1 MKKTLTA
8 AIATVLLLNPFGCN
22 SKISP
27 SRHNTLV
34 EENQHR
40 WKTNLEDILKSS
52 YCIREVVKDEQ
63 GKYSIAG
70 YASAV
75 AIKKEGGFTY
85 LTTSAHVYTSS
96 KEDKLEHRFFIVEN
110 SHDTD
115 PSDDIPIELINY
127 HPNELDTA
135 LIRVKGDLHVSNKYK
150 IKEDLKLTPGDE
162 IILVGYPLS
171 FDNLPT
177 KGMVSK
183 VYDEGIVL
191 DLTVNFGNSGGL
203 AFYKDGRGDFY
214 LVGQLSGCLIS
225 NPILHTCAALA
236 LVKPIDKIKKAWEI
250 EHND

>member
-1 MKKTLTA
+1 MKKIIPT
-8 AIATVLLLNPFGCN
+8 AIAAALLLNPFGCN

-27 SRHNTLV
+27 SRYDTLL
-34 EENQHR
+34 EQQATN
-40 WKTNLEDILKSS
+40 WKSNLEDILKSS
-52 YCIREVVKDEQ
+52 YCIREVVKDEN
-63 GKYSIAG
+63 GKHNVAG

-75 AIKKEGGFTY
+75 AIKKEDGYSY
-85 LTTSAHVYTSS
+85 LTTSAHVYTAS
-96 KEDKLEHRFFIVEN
+96 KEDKLDHHFFIVEN

-115 PSDDIPIELINY
+115 SSDDIPIDLVNY

-135 LIRVKGDLHVSNKYK
+135 LIRVKADLHVSDKYK
-150 IKEDLKLTPGDE
+150 INDDLKLTPGDE
-162 IILVGYPLS
+162 VILVGYPLS

-203 AFYKDGRGDFY
+203 AFYKDTRGDFY

-236 LVKPIDKIKKAWEI
+236 LVKPIDKIKKAWEVNN
-250 EHND
+250 HD